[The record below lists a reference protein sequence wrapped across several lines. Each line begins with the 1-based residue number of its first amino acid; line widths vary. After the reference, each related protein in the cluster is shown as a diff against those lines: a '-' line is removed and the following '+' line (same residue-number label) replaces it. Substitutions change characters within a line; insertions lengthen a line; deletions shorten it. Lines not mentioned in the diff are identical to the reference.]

1 MRMMQSNPADKN
13 PAGKLSVL
21 ERALSKKQKPM
32 KQPMSRKRTSPD
44 FVKNSGGGI
53 LKGAVIG

>member
-1 MRMMQSNPADKN
+1 MNMMKNSPAQAN

-32 KQPMSRKRTSPD
+32 KQPMPRKRTSPD
-44 FVKNSGGGI
+44 FVKGSGGGI